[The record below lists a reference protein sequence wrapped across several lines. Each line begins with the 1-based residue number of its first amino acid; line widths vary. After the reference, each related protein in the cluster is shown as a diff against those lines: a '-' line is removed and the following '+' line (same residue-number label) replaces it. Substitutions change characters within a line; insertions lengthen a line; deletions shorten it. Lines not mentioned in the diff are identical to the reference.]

1 MTALRFVFHC
11 QRISGDRYLK
21 GSAVVGARVSI
32 FVVNIYIYLGAVLI
46 GYTIE

>member
-11 QRISGDRYLK
+11 QRFSGDRYLK